1 MKETVL
7 TSNNACI
14 GFIRFSGMSSTN
26 HEKDNNLF
34 SITGKLLSSEP
45 KIDININQNV
55 QNYIFEMMKN
65 LKYVGAGAAIFSV
78 AFVIHK
84 HLYAQKQKPAKQVV
98 DLPNAST
105 TQQLKVFMKDP
116 VTEEELKM
124 LHGSITGTKFLVE
137 LSEICQLFLGTTTDH
152 AENKV
157 SWLWSWIWLRIYPIP
172 RANPITKHSPRL
184 KCDILEYILFYRAC
198 NRNTGRTFPLDTYQ
212 PTIEHAFTILRDLE
226 LHNEGGLTNPADAVI
241 IRCCG
246 ELLSRIM
253 DEREEDGLEM
263 NKLRFPIMQDH
274 IATMLVLPCVST
286 HSFLGTLVVQKYR
299 RLER

>member
-1 MKETVL
+1 
-7 TSNNACI
+7 
-14 GFIRFSGMSSTN
+14 MSPSN

-45 KIDININQNV
+45 KIDININQRV

-65 LKYVGAGAAIFSV
+65 LKYIGAGAAIFSV
-78 AFVIHK
+78 AGCAFVIHK
-84 HLYAQKQKPAKQVV
+84 HLHAQKQKPTKQV
-98 DLPNAST
+98 DDSPNAST
-105 TQQLKVFMKDP
+105 PQQLKVFIKDP

-124 LHGSITGTKFLVE
+124 LHGSITGSKFQME

-198 NRNTGRTFPLDTYQ
+198 NRNTGRTFPVDTYQ

-274 IATMLVLPCVST
+274 IATMLALPCIST
-286 HSFLGTLVVQKYR
+286 HSFLGSLVVQKYR